1 MGINSSEV
9 MQYRSLMWRTFFCVF
24 FVAGATAAGASF
36 WLEPNQTASL
46 VYGILIA
53 ALPQMWAVAKTFRV
67 KHGKVV
73 PQAALLAAWVKFG
86 LCALGFAWVFTLP
99 DVTAGAVFSGFIMQ
113 MLLITAGNSWV
124 AMATQKS

>member
-1 MGINSSEV
+1 MGNINSEV
-9 MQYRSLMWRTFFCVF
+9 MQYRSLIWRTFFCMLL
-24 FVAGATAAGASF
+24 VAGATAAGASF
-36 WLEPNQTASL
+36 WLEPNQTESL

-53 ALPQMWAVAKTFRV
+53 ALPHMWAVAKTFRV

-73 PQAALLAAWVKFG
+73 PQAALLAEWVKFG
-86 LCALGFAWVFTLP
+86 LCAIGFAGVFALP
-99 DVTAGAVFSGFIMQ
+99 DIKAGAVFSGFIMQ

>member
-1 MGINSSEV
+1 M
-9 MQYRSLMWRTFFCVF
+9 L
-24 FVAGATAAGASF
+24 FVASTIAFGASF
-36 WLEPNQTASL
+36 WLESDQVASL
-46 VYGILIA
+46 VYGMLIA

-67 KHGKVV
+67 KNGMVV

-99 DVTAGAVFSGFIMQ
+99 DVRAGAVFAGFIMQ
-113 MLLITAGNSWV
+113 MLFITAGNSWV